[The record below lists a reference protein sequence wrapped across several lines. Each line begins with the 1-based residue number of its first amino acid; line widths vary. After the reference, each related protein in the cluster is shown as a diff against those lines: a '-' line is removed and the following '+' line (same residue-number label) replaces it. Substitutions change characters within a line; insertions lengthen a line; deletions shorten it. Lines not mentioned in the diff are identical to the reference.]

1 MSYHYEYLY
10 IALTFMCNIHTYY
23 DYEDVVE
30 YQSSPPYTLYQ
41 T

>member
-10 IALTFMCNIHTYY
+10 IALTFMCNIDY

-30 YQSSPPYTLYQ
+30 YQSSPPYTLYH